1 MSFCLPCKA
10 SCGVGVDTKQEHP
23 EGAKLDTRYQVR
35 CASRMGGTL
44 WTAEVTW
51 GNKYFFPTNNKQLPT
66 LAGSEHT
73 NYFIDD
79 EFFLQDGTHI
89 GDGAALEK
97 MLILDKAET
106 HMLGKLSPGVN
117 ASTTMWSHAGHI
129 WHLNTAMKL
138 SYGHVAIVDRVFK
151 VPIEDVVDGTP
162 ESSSDV
168 TVNCVLNPNALLQ
181 ADQPL

>member
-1 MSFCLPCKA
+1 MGSRIQRSGPQRTRPYNHRYDRPWRYFSTAVPSSVQFFFCSA
-10 SCGVGVDTKQEHP
+10 
-23 EGAKLDTRYQVR
+23 
-35 CASRMGGTL
+35 CA
-44 WTAEVTW
+44 
-51 GNKYFFPTNNKQLPT
+51 N
-66 LAGSEHT
+66 
-73 NYFIDD
+73 
-79 EFFLQDGTHI
+79 FLKDGTHI

-162 ESSSDV
+162 ESSSGV
-168 TVNCVLNPNALLQ
+168 TVDCVLNPNALLQ